1 MVLLGVKENNGWL
14 SSRWNLTY
22 SAGWEKIC
30 RAVNS
35 VYQYYSNPEL
45 LTDGMLVNISKA
57 DDILKLDE
65 GSSITIRGMSTIV
78 KCPIMITFYNQMQF
92 ADVTVPYMTDG
103 KLNK

>member
-1 MVLLGVKENNGWL
+1 MDGSVPDGT
-14 SSRWNLTY
+14 LTY

-57 DDILKLDE
+57 DDILNLMK
-65 GSSITIRGMSTIV
+65 
-78 KCPIMITFYNQMQF
+78 
-92 ADVTVPYMTDG
+92 AVPSLSVECLLL
-103 KLNK
+103 LNVR

>member
-45 LTDGMLVNISKA
+45 LTDGMLVNI
-57 DDILKLDE
+57 
-65 GSSITIRGMSTIV
+65 
-78 KCPIMITFYNQMQF
+78 
-92 ADVTVPYMTDG
+92 
-103 KLNK
+103 